1 MHICKYLKQ
10 RVRRIGEKNGKS
22 VKIVSKKKK
31 KERKKKHMKRLNL
44 ITQFK
49 IEFLL
54 LFCSVLYFV

>member
-10 RVRRIGEKNGKS
+10 RVIRIGEKNGKS

-31 KERKKKHMKRLNL
+31 KEKKKHMKRLNL

>member
-31 KERKKKHMKRLNL
+31 RKKKKHMKRLNL

>member
-31 KERKKKHMKRLNL
+31 KKEKKKHMKRLNL

>member
-22 VKIVSKKKK
+22 VKIVSKKK

>member
-31 KERKKKHMKRLNL
+31 KEKKKHMKRLNL